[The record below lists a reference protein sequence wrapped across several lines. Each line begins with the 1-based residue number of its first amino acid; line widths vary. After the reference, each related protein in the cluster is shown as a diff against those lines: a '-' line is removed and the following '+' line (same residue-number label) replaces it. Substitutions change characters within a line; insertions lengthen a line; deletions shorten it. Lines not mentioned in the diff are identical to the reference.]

1 MDKQRS
7 RREALA
13 KRVYGMCWP
22 QEAGWPTWCGAHEV
36 AQRRAES
43 VADFILAEQERREGP
58 LVKCVDEALDFLD
71 AAAHDLK
78 NSSLTDTDRAS
89 CSQIVMAHFNLIKAA
104 LAAFHAIDAP
114 PQRTVEQIAADVVEL
129 RPGRE
134 FSDMPDML
142 ATFKRLD
149 ALTDELAAALKRA
162 EGERNAEGVKRGKE

>member
-1 MDKQRS
+1 MDKQQS

-114 PQRTVEQIAADVVEL
+114 PQRTVEQIAADVEKHSRLYTPGVGEVFKCVPAEL
-129 RPGRE
+129 
-134 FSDMPDML
+134 L
-142 ATFKRLD
+142 
-149 ALTDELAAALKRA
+149 DELAAALKRA